1 MFEAMI
7 LVCLLNRECVELRD
21 TKGPYETKVEC
32 KARIAEMMKDFTSA
46 KETPPV
52 VVFDFKCSKPE
63 GLST

>member
-1 MFEAMI
+1 MFEAVI

-32 KARIAEMMKDFTSA
+32 KARISEMMKDFTGA
-46 KETPPV
+46 EETPPV